1 MTKRKPQ
8 AKTKT
13 RQDEL
18 LRLLRRKN
26 GVSVE
31 ELTAAWGIQT
41 HSARALIT
49 YARRAGHEVTVI
61 DVGRYRL
68 GR

>member
-1 MTKRKPQ
+1 MTKRNPH

-26 GVSVE
+26 GVSLD
-31 ELTAAWGIQT
+31 ELTAAWGIQK
-41 HSARALIT
+41 HSARALMT
-49 YARRAGHEVTVI
+49 YARRAGHEITVI

-68 GR
+68 S